1 MALIL
6 KPERWHQQ
14 PFRPRAIDWGNG
26 LTRNLVIGFCGSSLD
41 AFGPVALSGSG
52 WRGWAAGNGS
62 KRIAHPTTGDLG
74 RNINGQALALSGSSD
89 YHIGTKAWS
98 VWARVAPGSSTTGYL
113 ISQAD
118 GTSSNRTGIWMSTYW
133 QVFKGG
139 IAGSSANQV
148 VDTGWQDVCFTM
160 SSGTSPTSLYYKN
173 TTGASPCWVLSG
185 AMTGTLTAPWLI
197 GARWNV
203 ANSSITFANSNMQ
216 IAALLM
222 WERVVTAQEVYE
234 LTENPWQLF
243 EPDLHRSLHFF
254 TAAGGGVTVEPGKA
268 ELALTGY
275 APTVTVSTSDLTVAP
290 DKADL
295 SLTGHAPT
303 VSVTENHLALPG
315 KADLSLT
322 GHAPT
327 VAVTEHQ
334 TVAPGAAD
342 LSLTGFA
349 PTVSV
354 SENTTVTPDVAAL
367 ALTGYAPSISVTQN
381 HLALPGKADLALT
394 AYAPTVTKTEHV
406 IVNPTTGALVITG
419 YAPTVTEQSQSP
431 VISPAA
437 AALILQTYAP
447 TAVNSGDVA
456 ADVGQTPAGGRGR
469 GRRRRLYVL
478 EFRGEEFFFESLD
491 DIRDFLAQQIEE
503 QQPKVR
509 RRGRPKKVVLEV
521 PSLTFDG
528 MEIGDLKVGK
538 FSLAQAL
545 QERRKVPINDIRSA
559 IERMID
565 DDDEEAAIAVL

>member
-1 MALIL
+1 MSVLLRPGWKIFESTTRLQAKDVIGGRLVHLHGAAFPLRDQRGKFNVSSHATFSVGHGLYGYCYKFNGTNQYVPIDGAALSIADTANGRIAIVGLATTANTGSVYRLRNSGSGTPIFSIHVGNEGVSTVNGAVKPIVRDNNSNLRYLSSATKIINDGKFHIVALRIGTDRIVDAFCDGQKLSGWNLTIGMGITGLTTTTDSQFFGAGEAYL
-6 KPERWHQQ
+6 KGELYFALAFDGYAGDSTLRGLTQD
-14 PFRPRAIDWGNG
+14 PRAI
-26 LTRNLVIGFCGSSLD
+26 
-41 AFGPVALSGSG
+41 
-52 WRGWAAGNGS
+52 
-62 KRIAHPTTGDLG
+62 
-74 RNINGQALALSGSSD
+74 
-89 YHIGTKAWS
+89 
-98 VWARVAPGSSTTGYL
+98 
-113 ISQAD
+113 
-118 GTSSNRTGIWMSTYW
+118 
-133 QVFKGG
+133 
-139 IAGSSANQV
+139 
-148 VDTGWQDVCFTM
+148 
-160 SSGTSPTSLYYKN
+160 
-173 TTGASPCWVLSG
+173 
-185 AMTGTLTAPWLI
+185 
-197 GARWNV
+197 
-203 ANSSITFANSNMQ
+203 
-216 IAALLM
+216 
-222 WERVVTAQEVYE
+222 
-234 LTENPWQLF
+234 F
-243 EPDLHRSLHFF
+243 EPDLARSFHFF

-295 SLTGHAPT
+295 TLTGQAPT

>member
-1 MALIL
+1 
-6 KPERWHQQ
+6 
-14 PFRPRAIDWGNG
+14 
-26 LTRNLVIGFCGSSLD
+26 
-41 AFGPVALSGSG
+41 
-52 WRGWAAGNGS
+52 
-62 KRIAHPTTGDLG
+62 
-74 RNINGQALALSGSSD
+74 
-89 YHIGTKAWS
+89 
-98 VWARVAPGSSTTGYL
+98 
-113 ISQAD
+113 
-118 GTSSNRTGIWMSTYW
+118 
-133 QVFKGG
+133 
-139 IAGSSANQV
+139 
-148 VDTGWQDVCFTM
+148 
-160 SSGTSPTSLYYKN
+160 
-173 TTGASPCWVLSG
+173 
-185 AMTGTLTAPWLI
+185 
-197 GARWNV
+197 
-203 ANSSITFANSNMQ
+203 MQ